1 LLYNFLQIPARIA
14 LHFWC
19 KSLKINN
26 KVFLKHKG
34 PLLIAANHPN
44 SFLDAILLCSI
55 FKNPIYSLARG
66 DAFKNKTINKIL
78 RSLKMLPVYRVSE
91 GVENLEE
98 NYKTFEDCINIF
110 KQNGIVLIF
119 SEGKCINEWNLRPLK
134 KGTARL
140 AMTAWEQGIP
150 LQIIPAGINYNSFTS
165 FGKNII
171 LNFGDIITK
180 ENIAFKQEDSYGIKT
195 QGFNTTLKTALE
207 KLVIQSKPVNK
218 NYIVTT
224 FKNPVSAIKKILLFV
239 PAILGFLLHAPLYIP
254 IQKFAY
260 KKFGTIDHYDSVMVA
275 VLLLLYPFYLM
286 VVALLFYFLFSSY
299 WFLCVFV
306 IMPACAWSYIQI
318 KRHIFNDKK

>member
-1 LLYNFLQIPARIA
+1 LLYSLLQIPARIA
-14 LHFWC
+14 IHFWC
-19 KSLKINN
+19 RHLKINN
-26 KVFLKHKG
+26 KTILNHNG

-66 DAFKNKTINKIL
+66 DAFKNKTISKIL
-78 RSLKMLPVYRVSE
+78 RSLKMFPVYRVSE

-150 LQIIPAGINYNSFTS
+150 LEIIPLGINYNSFTS

-171 LNFGDIITK
+171 LNFGEIITSQ
-180 ENIAFKQEDSYGIKT
+180 NIAFKKDDAYGIKT
-195 QGFNTTLKTALE
+195 QSFNATLKAALE
-207 KLVIQSKPVNK
+207 KLVIQTKPVDKVFIAN
-218 NYIVTT
+218 T
-224 FKNPVSAIKKILLFV
+224 FNTKINTLQKILFFI
-239 PAILGFLLHAPLYIP
+239 PAVFAYILHAPLYIP
-254 IQKFAY
+254 VKKFAY
-260 KKFGTIDHYDSVMVA
+260 KKFGSIDHYDSVMVA
-275 VLLLLYPFYLM
+275 LLLLLYPFYI
-286 VVALLFYFLFSSY
+286 LLFALVLQIIFGGLYWLFV
-299 WFLCVFV
+299 LL
-306 IMPACAWSYIQI
+306 MPAMAWCFLQS
-318 KRHIFNDKK
+318 KNVKV